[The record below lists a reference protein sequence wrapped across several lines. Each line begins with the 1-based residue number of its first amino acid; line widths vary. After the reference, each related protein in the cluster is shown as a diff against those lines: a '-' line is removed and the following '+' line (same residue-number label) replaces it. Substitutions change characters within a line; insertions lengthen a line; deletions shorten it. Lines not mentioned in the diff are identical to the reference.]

1 MDARAGRLV
10 DAPRYLASLVAAR
23 GRLRLLGGCLDAW
36 PGRSAHGAGPGLPS
50 GNLGPAI
57 THRIDRSPVSAESR
71 RGDRNQTSAC
81 DHVAEDDPRPLPVWC
96 AA

>member
-10 DAPRYLASLVAAR
+10 DAPRYLASLVTAR

-50 GNLGPAI
+50 CNLGPAI
-57 THRIDRSPVSAESR
+57 THRIAMKDFDKGMEELKK
-71 RGDRNQTSAC
+71 G
-81 DHVAEDDPRPLPVWC
+81 VASKILLYPNGVK
-96 AA
+96 